1 MRTDGPL
8 ALPVCRG
15 TEGLSTGVRVANATA
30 ASLALLLV
38 WLLEDTDVEP
48 KELSDEEIYDEFLIL
63 LQWLLVK
70 SYSAL
75 KLFVV

>member
-1 MRTDGPL
+1 MRTDSPL

-15 TEGLSTGVRVANATA
+15 AEGLPAGVRVANATA
-30 ASLALLLV
+30 ASLAFLFV

-48 KELSDEEIYDEFLIL
+48 QELSDEEVYDEFLIL

-70 SYSAL
+70 SYPAL

>member
-1 MRTDGPL
+1 MRIDGPL
-8 ALPVCRG
+8 ALPVRRG
-15 TEGLSTGVRVANATA
+15 SKGLTARGRVAYATST
-30 ASLALLLV
+30 SLTLLLV

-48 KELSDEEIYDEFLIL
+48 KELSDKEVYDELLIL

-75 KLFVV
+75 QLFVV

>member
-1 MRTDGPL
+1 M
-8 ALPVCRG
+8 CRG

-48 KELSDEEIYDEFLIL
+48 KELSDEEVYDELLIL

>member
-1 MRTDGPL
+1 M
-8 ALPVCRG
+8 CRG

-48 KELSDEEIYDEFLIL
+48 KELSDEEVYDEFLIL